1 MSSRATRTFDLSRG
15 GEGGARAILEGL
27 RIDRDNVLSVM
38 FDEATKVLTVET
50 NGVDTAEKVEA
61 FVAGMTRT
69 HKLLPRKILMQHH
82 AAFLTPDPIDEALA
96 KSPDV
101 QLLGAGLTGLR
112 GELLALFRFFERE
125 FATIAEEFGAEDN
138 HYPVMV
144 PSEVLAEVGYFSHFP
159 QHVTFCSH
167 LPDSLPL
174 LEAVASDAK
183 ANAGGR
189 LAETFAGR
197 LADPGH
203 VLIPGVCL
211 PCYRQQRGRRLEPG
225 RVRTLTMQNHVFRY
239 EADNFRPLA
248 RGWDFSVRDIVFF
261 GGNAELGRLR
271 GEVMERTMQLCRELD
286 LEVSIELANDPFF
299 LDASRD
305 KAVYQR
311 MGEVKYELLFHLP
324 HRKEP
329 LAASSFNLH
338 RDFYTAIYDTRH
350 TDGALAESACMGF
363 GLERWLYGFLCQ
375 KGLDPSGWPA
385 RVTARQP

>member
-1 MSSRATRTFDLSRG
+1 VSSRATRTFDLSRG
-15 GEGGARAILEGL
+15 SEGGVRAILEGL
-27 RIDRDNVLSVM
+27 QIDRDNVLSVM
-38 FDEATKVLTVET
+38 FDEATKALTVET

-69 HKLLPRKILMQHH
+69 HKLLPRKILMRNR
-82 AAFLTPDPIDEALA
+82 AEFLTPDPIDEALTQ
-96 KSPDV
+96 SPDV

-125 FATIAEEFGAEDN
+125 FARIADEFGAEDN
-138 HYPVMV
+138 HYPVMI

-174 LEAVASDAK
+174 LEAVAGDAQ

-189 LAETFAGR
+189 LADKFASR
-197 LADPGH
+197 LANPAH

-211 PCYRQQRGRRLEPG
+211 PCYRQQGGRTLESG

-248 RGWDFSVRDIVFF
+248 RAWDYSVRDIVFF
-261 GGNAELGRLR
+261 GGSAELVRLR
-271 GEVMERTMQLCRELD
+271 GEAMERTMQLCRELD
-286 LEVSIELANDPFF
+286 LEVTIELANDPFF

-329 LAASSFNLH
+329 LAVSSFNLH

-350 TDGALAESACMGF
+350 ADGALAESACMGF

-375 KGLDPSGWPA
+375 KGLESASWPG
-385 RVTARQP
+385 RVTARQA